1 MTNTIEILQTEI
13 PNYSGLT
20 KSEKNFGLSHL
31 NEWVPE
37 NGSLDTLIA
46 KFSEKS
52 LDIKPF
58 LHQIELLK

>member
-1 MTNTIEILQTEI
+1 MTNTIEILQTEL
-13 PNYSGLT
+13 PKYCGLT

-31 NEWVPE
+31 DEWIPSD
-37 NGSLDTLIA
+37 GHLDTLID

-58 LHQIELLK
+58 LDQIGLLK

>member
-1 MTNTIEILQTEI
+1 MTNTIEILQVEMKK
-13 PNYSGLT
+13 YCGLT
-20 KSEKNFGLSHL
+20 KAEKEYGLSNL

-37 NGSLDTLIA
+37 NGRLDTLIE

-58 LHQIELLK
+58 LEQINLLK

>member
-1 MTNTIEILQTEI
+1 MTNTIEILETEI
-13 PNYSGLT
+13 SNYSGFT
-20 KSEKNFGLSHL
+20 IGLSHL

>member
-13 PNYSGLT
+13 PNYRGFT
-20 KSEKNFGLSHL
+20 KSEKEYGLSHL
-31 NEWVPE
+31 TEWVPE
-37 NGSLDTLIA
+37 NGRLDTLIE

-58 LHQIELLK
+58 LEQIELLK